1 MANIPPKKQIP
12 QTPVDASGTAQAE
25 AQRSTPS
32 LTTPPASEAPLGP
45 SAAQPEA
52 SAEQPNPALRMG
64 TSADGAGNTAPVAG
78 MAPIDSKEIKTMA
91 QVIIS
96 ESHDRWGKGGI
107 TLPLRVPPV
116 PPSVHDMGKFSGVD
130 LSSAEFVLEVAKKV
144 VEFNQKIPVVKF
156 VQTTKRVLFPPVEMA
171 DGGISLRLNDASGMG
186 ELRIPENTS
195 VEVSFG
201 YKVSI
206 PTGWVGE
213 VTVAGLVGQRVLC
226 GILAGDGVAELKVR
240 LQTNNPYLPV
250 FRAGE
255 EIAQLH
261 LRQMQPCTVQIS
273 NPFDS

>member
-32 LTTPPASEAPLGP
+32 LTTPPAPEAPLGP
-45 SAAQPEA
+45 SEAQPEA
-52 SAEQPNPALRMG
+52 STESPLRMG

-78 MAPIDSKEIKTMA
+78 VAPLDPKK
-91 QVIIS
+91 
-96 ESHDRWGKGGI
+96 DRWGE
-107 TLPLRVPPV
+107 
-116 PPSVHDMGKFSGVD
+116 GVVK
-130 LSSAEFVLEVAKKV
+130 LSYPKSYTKEEVAEMVKAAAGTP
-144 VEFNQKIPVVKF
+144 QKDLTDLEEALKLVAKACALFEVKPTVRF
-156 VQTTKRVLFPPVEMA
+156 EQAKRRVQFPPVEMA
-171 DGGISLRLNDASGMG
+171 DGGISLRLNDAQFG

-206 PTGWVGE
+206 PAGWVGE

-226 GILAGDGVAELKVR
+226 GILVGDGVAELKVR

-261 LRQMQPCTVQIS
+261 LRPVQPCTVQIS
-273 NPFDS
+273 NPFDA

>member
-25 AQRSTPS
+25 AQRSAPTE
-32 LTTPPASEAPLGP
+32 TTPQPSEALLGP

-78 MAPIDSKEIKTMA
+78 MAPLDSKEATERIKAAVANTNWPA
-91 QVIIS
+91 EDPIERVRKLINEAVDSSVLGQ
-96 ESHDRWGKGGI
+96 
-107 TLPLRVPPV
+107 PLRIP
-116 PPSVHDMGKFSGVD
+116 
-130 LSSAEFVLEVAKKV
+130 AETKPTVSFEQAKRRA
-144 VEFNQKIPVVKF
+144 Q
-156 VQTTKRVLFPPVEMA
+156 FPPVEMA
-171 DGGISLRLNDASGMG
+171 DGGISLRLNDAQFG

>member
-32 LTTPPASEAPLGP
+32 LTTPPAPEAPLGP

-64 TSADGAGNTAPVAG
+64 TSADGADNTAPVAG
-78 MAPIDSKEIKTMA
+78 VAPLVEEDSVEEDSKN
-91 QVIIS
+91 
-96 ESHDRWGKGGI
+96 
-107 TLPLRVPPV
+107 
-116 PPSVHDMGKFSGVD
+116 
-130 LSSAEFVLEVAKKV
+130 LEEALKLVAKARALF
-144 VEFNQKIPVVKF
+144 EVKPTVRF
-156 VQTTKRVLFPPVEMA
+156 EQAKRRVQFPPVEMA

-213 VTVAGLVGQRVLC
+213 LTVAGLVGQRVLC
-226 GILAGDGVAELKVR
+226 GILVGDGVAELKVR

-261 LRQMQPCTVQIS
+261 LRQMQPCTVQIT

>member
-12 QTPVDASGTAQAE
+12 HTPVDASGTAQAG

-32 LTTPPASEAPLGP
+32 LTTPPAPEAPLGP
-45 SAAQPEA
+45 SGAQPEA
-52 SAEQPNPALRMG
+52 FAEQPNPALRMG

-78 MAPIDSKEIKTMA
+78 VAPL
-91 QVIIS
+91 S
-96 ESHDRWGKGGI
+96 EAAIG
-107 TLPLRVPPV
+107 V
-116 PPSVHDMGKFSGVD
+116 PPSSEAAIGMSSRDTSPTKD
-130 LSSAEFVLEVAKKV
+130 LTDLEEALKLVAKARALF
-144 VEFNQKIPVVKF
+144 EVKPTVCF
-156 VQTTKRVLFPPVEMA
+156 EQAKKRVQFPPVEMV
-171 DGGISLRLNDASGMG
+171 DGGISLRLNDAQFG

-206 PTGWVGE
+206 PAGWVGE

-226 GILAGDGVAELKVR
+226 GILVGDGAAELRIR

-261 LRQMQPCTVQIS
+261 LRPVQPCTVRIT
-273 NPFDS
+273 NPFDA

>member
-1 MANIPPKKQIP
+1 
-12 QTPVDASGTAQAE
+12 
-25 AQRSTPS
+25 
-32 LTTPPASEAPLGP
+32 
-45 SAAQPEA
+45 
-52 SAEQPNPALRMG
+52 MG

-78 MAPIDSKEIKTMA
+78 AAPLDPKK
-91 QVIIS
+91 
-96 ESHDRWGKGGI
+96 DRWGE
-107 TLPLRVPPV
+107 
-116 PPSVHDMGKFSGVD
+116 GVVK
-130 LSSAEFVLEVAKKV
+130 LNYPESYTKEEVA
-144 VEFNQKIPVVKF
+144 EMVKAATVSAPLLPPLKEWPPAITVHQNPTVRF
-156 VQTTKRVLFPPVEMA
+156 EQAKKRVQFPPVEMV
-171 DGGISLRLNDASGMG
+171 DGGISLRLNDVQFG

-206 PTGWVGE
+206 PAGWVGE

-226 GILAGDGVAELKVR
+226 GILVGDGTAELRIR

>member
-32 LTTPPASEAPLGP
+32 LTTPSAPEAPLGP
-45 SAAQPEA
+45 SGAQPEA
-52 SAEQPNPALRMG
+52 PAEQPNPALRMG

-78 MAPIDSKEIKTMA
+78 MAPLDPKEATERIKAAINT
-91 QVIIS
+91 
-96 ESHDRWGKGGI
+96 DRWG
-107 TLPLRVPPV
+107 
-116 PPSVHDMGKFSGVD
+116 
-130 LSSAEFVLEVAKKV
+130 E
-144 VEFNQKIPVVKF
+144 VVKAATVPAPLLPPLKEWPPAITVHQNPTVRF
-156 VQTTKRVLFPPVEMA
+156 EQAKRRVQFPPVEMA

-206 PTGWVGE
+206 PAGWVGE

-226 GILAGDGVAELKVR
+226 GILVGDGAAELRIR

>member
-32 LTTPPASEAPLGP
+32 LTTPPAPEAPLGP

-64 TSADGAGNTAPVAG
+64 TSADGADNTAPVAG
-78 MAPIDSKEIKTMA
+78 VAPLKDVPAIDVPNNLEKYNPNDSLPIVLNFKKKA
-91 QVIIS
+91 S
-96 ESHDRWGKGGI
+96 EAAVGTPQK
-107 TLPLRVPPV
+107 
-116 PPSVHDMGKFSGVD
+116 D
-130 LSSAEFVLEVAKKV
+130 LTDLEEALKLVAKARALF
-144 VEFNQKIPVVKF
+144 EVKPTVRF
-156 VQTTKRVLFPPVEMA
+156 EQAKRRVQFPPVEMA
-171 DGGISLRLNDASGMG
+171 DGGISLRLNDAQFG

-206 PTGWVGE
+206 PAGWVGE

-226 GILAGDGVAELKVR
+226 GILVGDGVAELKVR

-261 LRQMQPCTVQIS
+261 LRPVQPCTVQIS
-273 NPFDS
+273 NPFDA